1 MTWSSWSTRRWNAI
15 DGKWGAFKKFFN
27 RGPTCDESKLK
38 KETGR
43 WFCGTEQKSWSWNWT
58 ANRCESIQVW
68 KRIDE
73 WSIQER
79 QRCHFDIHKTWIL
92 TRTDMDI
99 GQKLTF
105 VLKWMLCAN
114 FILTCRYR
122 SLAVLDGFL
131 FLTKCFFLVG
141 FIASR
146 DGQALISL
154 DKFVLLTK
162 TSFQSSVFASVDG
175 QLLKFQT
182 YWTDK

>member
-27 RGPTCDESKLK
+27 RGLTCDESKLK

-68 KRIDE
+68 KWIDE

-79 QRCHFDIHKTWIL
+79 QRCQFDIHRTWIL

-99 GQKLTF
+99 WTKIDIRTEMNVVCKSYFDLSISFNCRLGWFLI
-105 VLKWMLCAN
+105 LDEMLL
-114 FILTCRYR
+114 FGRVYR
-122 SLAVLDGFL
+122 F
-131 FLTKCFFLVG
+131 K
-141 FIASR
+141 R
-146 DGQALISL
+146 R
-154 DKFVLLTK
+154 
-162 TSFQSSVFASVDG
+162 TS
-175 QLLKFQT
+175 T
-182 YWTDK
+182 HIPW